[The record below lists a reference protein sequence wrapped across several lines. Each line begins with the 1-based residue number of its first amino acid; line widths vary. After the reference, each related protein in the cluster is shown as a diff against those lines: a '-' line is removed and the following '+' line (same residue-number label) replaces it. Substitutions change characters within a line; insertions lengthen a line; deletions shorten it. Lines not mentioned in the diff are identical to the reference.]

1 MRRFYIVVSLFAV
14 FATTAAKPQGSRLVV
29 AFSHADVQP
38 DGFCQGFEEGW
49 KTLKGE
55 LAIVP
60 ICPIEPITPI
70 GSTSYREGIKAGMRA
85 AQNARGGNT
94 GGTSSQDSSEGF
106 CDGYSVGWKTVK
118 GDLSIVPICP
128 IAPITPIG
136 STGYREGIKAGVA
149 RARSR

>member
-1 MRRFYIVVSLFAV
+1 MKRVWIVVSFAALFS
-14 FATTAAKPQGSRLVV
+14 TMGAKPQASRLVMP
-29 AFSHADVQP
+29 ASHNEVQP
-38 DGFCQGFEEGW
+38 GGFCRGFEEGW

-85 AQNARGGNT
+85 AQNAGGGNT
-94 GGTSSQDSSEGF
+94 GGGSSQDSSEDF

-136 STGYREGIKAGVA
+136 STSYREGIKAGVA